1 MATEKRIVVNGISLR
16 RDAEAKY
23 LLVADRFIPKKGE
36 VCLVDTEFYGLRAK
50 IGDGFTSFANLE
62 YTDENNNVILVGYYF
77 NGNFYTDSTYTV
89 ELEKGEHYIY
99 KNKNESGSLYIWNGS
114 AYEAVTPYATET
126 VAGLMKLYQS
136 AGQNEDGTMSQKV
149 ITEGVNAIKFE
160 LDEQDKECLVLDL
173 PWD

>member
-16 RDAEAKY
+16 RDTEAKY

-36 VCLVDTEFYGLRAK
+36 VCLVDTELYGLRVK

-89 ELEKGEHYIY
+89 ELEKGEHHIY
-99 KNKNESGSLYIWNGS
+99 KNKNE
-114 AYEAVTPYATET
+114 
-126 VAGLMKLYQS
+126 AG
-136 AGQNEDGTMSQKV
+136 
-149 ITEGVNAIKFE
+149 
-160 LDEQDKECLVLDL
+160 
-173 PWD
+173 

>member
-1 MATEKRIVVNGISLR
+1 MATEKRIIVNGISLR
-16 RDAEAKY
+16 RDTEAKY

-89 ELEKGEHYIY
+89 ELEKGEHHIY
-99 KNKNESGSLYIWNGS
+99 KNKNEAGSLYVWNGS
-114 AYEAVTPYATET
+114 VYEAVTPYATET
-126 VAGLMKLYQS
+126 VAGLMKLYNTK
-136 AGQNEDGTMSQKV
+136 GQNIDGTITQQLFTTEIDQKIEMEV
-149 ITEGVNAIKFE
+149 D
-160 LDEQDKECLVLDL
+160 LSDETIIFGYDL
-173 PWD
+173 